1 MKFQTLVLEGD
12 REKEKR
18 EEHQPVYTKEEYL
31 RRKQRQSRPP
41 LRSRSFYLCRMIEEE
56 LRGTEIDGSGKITIC
71 AHQTRALGREKYICD
86 GHFQVSIYYLEPE
99 EIRAMEE
106 ADGNTGAA
114 VIFGILKKALL
125 DIARRSHCAGE
136 TVGRI
141 EEALERIAGSH
152 FVREEQI
159 SKLSRRSKTTGLT
172 ACVYRILSAGAGEG
186 WYLTLTDRKGA
197 VLRREILDGDV
208 HYVDRLGSRLYAKAE
223 WRGEDFV
230 ILERFGREV
239 VRVSASS

>member
-18 EEHQPVYTKEEYL
+18 EEHRPVYTKEEYL
-31 RRKQRQSRPP
+31 RRKRRQSRPP
-41 LRSRSFYLCRMIEEE
+41 LGSRSFYLCRMIEEE
-56 LRGTEIDGSGKITIC
+56 LRGIEVDGSGKITIC
-71 AHQTRALGREKYICD
+71 AHQTGAMGREKYICD
-86 GHFQVSIYYLEPE
+86 GNFKVSIYYLEPE

-106 ADGNTGAA
+106 AEEDTEAA
-114 VIFGILKKALL
+114 VIFEILKNALL

-136 TVGRI
+136 AVGRI
-141 EEALERIAGSH
+141 EAALERIAGSH

-159 SKLSRRSKTTGLT
+159 SKLSKRSKTTGLT
-172 ACVYRILSAGAGEG
+172 AHVCRILSAETGEG

-208 HYVDRLGSRLYAKAE
+208 RYVDRLGSRLYAKAE

-239 VRVSASS
+239 VRVGVSS

>member
-12 REKEKR
+12 REAEKS
-18 EEHQPVYTKEEYL
+18 EEHRPVYTKEEYL
-31 RRKQRQSRPP
+31 RRKRQQSRPP

-56 LRGTEIDGSGKITIC
+56 LKGTEVDGSGKITIC
-71 AHQTRALGREKYICD
+71 AHQAGALGREKYICD
-86 GHFQVSIYYLEPE
+86 SYFKVSIYYLEPE
-99 EIRAMEE
+99 EIRAIAE
-106 ADGNTGAA
+106 ADGDTEAA
-114 VIFGILKKALL
+114 VIFGILKNALL

-136 TVGRI
+136 TVRRI

-159 SKLSRRSKTTGLT
+159 RRLTRRSGTTGLT
-172 ACVYRILSAGAGEG
+172 ARVCRILSAGTGEG

-208 HYVDRLGSRLYAKAE
+208 RYVDRLGSRLYAKAE

-239 VRVSASS
+239 VRVSASL